1 MSKKIEEMT
10 LDELRQEVRRCH
22 EHMERCLSVLDGEK
36 NVEPVELADVSDSAD
51 LELFYRCKKVMT
63 KA

>member
-51 LELFYRCKKVMT
+51 LELFYRCKQVMT

>member
-1 MSKKIEEMT
+1 MSKTIDEMT

>member
-10 LDELRQEVRRCH
+10 LDELRQEVCRCH